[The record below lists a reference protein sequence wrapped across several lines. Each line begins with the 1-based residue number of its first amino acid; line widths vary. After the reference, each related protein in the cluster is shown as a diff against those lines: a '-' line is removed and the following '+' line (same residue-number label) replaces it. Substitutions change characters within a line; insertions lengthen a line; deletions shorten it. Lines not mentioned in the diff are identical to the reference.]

1 MDKDRSAPR
10 EEPESDD
17 EARKGPAESRGL
29 MGGPMASVREGA
41 GRCQPADI
49 LIYFVGILIPPE
61 TDEAMRPVSPKN
73 QG

>member
-1 MDKDRSAPR
+1 MDKDRSLPGR
-10 EEPESDD
+10 
-17 EARKGPAESRGL
+17 SRVL
-29 MGGPMASVREGA
+29 IGGPQGAGGEPRAHGRPDGIGEGGA